1 MLIEQLRLEAQST
14 LDDLWSRKLI
24 PLKLEVHKIDSLGFG
39 EYILRFYDSRL
50 HSVDVTWKDEDAFA
64 DLVRCAVLARASRID
79 MTAVEKSGKSGV
91 PKPKRRVAVVH

>member
-14 LDDLWSRKLI
+14 LDDLWSKKLI
-24 PLKLEVHKIDSLGFG
+24 PLELEVRKIDSLGCG

-50 HSVDVTWKDEDAFA
+50 RSVDVTWKNGDPFG

-79 MTAVEKSGKSGV
+79 V
-91 PKPKRRVAVVH
+91 

>member
-14 LDDLWSRKLI
+14 LDDLWSKKLI
-24 PLKLEVHKIDSLGFG
+24 PLQLEVRTIDSLGFG

-50 HSVDVTWKDEDAFA
+50 RSVDVTWKNGDPFG

-79 MTAVEKSGKSGV
+79 I
-91 PKPKRRVAVVH
+91 